1 MDSSPVARSF
11 GARRPANDAQTN
23 GAQKRLKRRLY
34 EPDTLSEPPPPAV
47 AEIVARYRGR
57 RDALIAVLQDLQDAF
72 GYLPERP
79 LRYAARDL
87 GIPLSRIY
95 GVATFYNQFRFAA
108 PGEHT
113 IQVCRGT
120 ACHVSHSPAIL
131 AAVKAHFDVAEDQT
145 TADGTFTLHT
155 VACMGCCSLAPAMM
169 VDKTVYGRMTP
180 EGAVELLERIKAAK
194 VAV

>member
-1 MDSSPVARSF
+1 MDSSPVGRSF
-11 GARRPANDAQTN
+11 GAVRAPDGAAKRPR
-23 GAQKRLKRRLY
+23 KRLYTPDPLA
-34 EPDTLSEPPPPAV
+34 EPAPPAV
-47 AEIVARYRGR
+47 AEIVARHRGR

-95 GVATFYNQFRFAA
+95 GVATFYNQFRFSA
-108 PGEHT
+108 PGEHK
-113 IQVCRGT
+113 IQICRGT
-120 ACHVSHSPAIL
+120 ACHVSHSPVIL
-131 AAVKAHFDVAEDQT
+131 AAVKAHLAVAEDQT
-145 TADGTFTLHT
+145 TADGVFTLQT

-169 VDKTVYGRMTP
+169 VDETVYGRMTP
-180 EGAVELLERIKAAK
+180 EGAVELLDRIRAGK

>member
-1 MDSSPVARSF
+1 MDSSSAARSF
-11 GARRPANDAQTN
+11 GARRPPSGTE
-23 GAQKRLKRRLY
+23 KRPRKHVY
-34 EPDTLSEPPPPAV
+34 EPDTLADPPPAAV
-47 AEIVARYRGR
+47 AEIVARHLGR

-79 LRYAARDL
+79 LRYAARGL

-95 GVATFYNQFRFAA
+95 GVATFYNQFRFSA
-108 PGEHT
+108 PGQHK

-131 AAVKAHFDVAEDQT
+131 AAVKAHLGVGEDQT
-145 TADGTFTLHT
+145 TADGAFTLQT

-169 VDKTVYGRMTP
+169 VDETVYGRMTP
-180 EGAVELLERIKAAK
+180 DGAVTLLDKIKAEK

>member
-1 MDSSPVARSF
+1 MDSSPTIRAF
-11 GARRPANDAQTN
+11 GARRAIDGNAKR
-23 GAQKRLKRRLY
+23 QKKRLY
-34 EPDTLSEPPPPAV
+34 EPDPLAEPPPPAV
-47 AEIVARYRGR
+47 VEIVARHQGR

-79 LRYAARDL
+79 LRYAARGL

-108 PGEHT
+108 PGQHRVQ
-113 IQVCRGT
+113 ICRGT

-131 AAVKAHFDVAEDQT
+131 AAVKSHFDVAEDQT
-145 TADGTFTLHT
+145 TADGIFTLQT

-169 VDKTVYGRMTP
+169 VDETVYGRMTP
-180 EGAVELLERIKAAK
+180 EGAVEILEKIRAGK